1 MATGVSQKGCTNL
14 FPLSSF
20 RKNDISKMKHTHT
33 HTHTH
38 KEEMQKAL
46 KGILIF
52 KQRKNKNKKYTYPDD
67 AQTLTFSLQA

>member
-1 MATGVSQKGCTNL
+1 MIKKSMATGVSQKGCTNL

-38 KEEMQKAL
+38 THKEEM
-46 KGILIF
+46 
-52 KQRKNKNKKYTYPDD
+52 
-67 AQTLTFSLQA
+67 